1 MKILEQNEDYEI
13 LEDVFNGQPITIR
26 RWYGCHDAVELK
38 VNDNFAKAN
47 GYASVGDMV
56 ERTVGAETFYQM
68 YGRVPQWITARV
80 TPDGR
85 GEFYFQ
91 EPQRIDVN

>member
-13 LEDVFNGQPITIR
+13 LEDVFNGEVITIR

-38 VNDNFAKAN
+38 VNDAFAKAN

-56 ERTVGAETFYQM
+56 ERTVGVETFYQM

-85 GEFYFQ
+85 GVSFISQHHREQ
-91 EPQRIDVN
+91 S